1 MTTPP
6 QSIYSYLK
14 TENKNNEAKIYTKEY
29 FQGLEVEIFQANATS
44 PTTQTGG
51 SSKPPISGPYKY
63 FNYFFNN
70 IKTAEK
76 PTTTQQEEQEHIPPP
91 ATTPTT
97 TQEQTP
103 PPQQPA
109 AAQEIFIFIKNAYG
123 APAQLDPSTLDIYN
137 IERLA
142 KTLTIQIKIHE
153 KMSSRKFSQIRAQ
166 DILFVNNQFIF
177 FPPPASDATD
187 NQEAPTARALGTFL
201 KELLPTTEQKNNE
214 TKLMYFIKRAIEE
227 NQVLWV

>member
-51 SSKPPISGPYKY
+51 SSNSKPPISGPYKY

-70 IKTAEK
+70 IKTVEK
-76 PTTTQQEEQEHIPPP
+76 PTTTAQQEEPQPP

-123 APAQLDPSTLDIYN
+123 APAQLDPSTLDIYD

-153 KMSSRKFSQIRAQ
+153 KMASRKFSQIRAQ

-201 KELLPTTEQKNNE
+201 KELLPTTEKQNNE